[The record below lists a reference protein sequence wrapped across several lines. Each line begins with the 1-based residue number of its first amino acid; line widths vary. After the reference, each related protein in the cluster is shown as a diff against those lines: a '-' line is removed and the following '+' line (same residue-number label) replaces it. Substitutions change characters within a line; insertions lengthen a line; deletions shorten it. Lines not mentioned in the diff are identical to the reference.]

1 MAKDWEDYLDEDE
14 CCLNCG
20 EIDFQPSKT
29 PGVCLNCMADL
40 TSGFEEELELIEQ
53 QNDFKLNGDQ
63 SLGLEPS
70 MRLPTLYELRNHI
83 V

>member
-1 MAKDWEDYLDEDE
+1 VAKDWEDYLDEDE

-29 PGVCLNCMADL
+29 PGVCLDCMADL
-40 TSGFEEELELIEQ
+40 TAGFKEELDAIDE
-53 QNDFKLNGDQ
+53 QNDFKLNGDT
-63 SLGLEPS
+63 SLEVASGL
-70 MRLPTLYELRNHI
+70 RLPTLYEIRNHI